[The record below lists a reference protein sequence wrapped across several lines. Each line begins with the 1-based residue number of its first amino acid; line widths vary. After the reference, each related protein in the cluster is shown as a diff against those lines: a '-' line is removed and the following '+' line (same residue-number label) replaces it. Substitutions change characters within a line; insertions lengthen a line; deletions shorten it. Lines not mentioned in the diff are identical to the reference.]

1 MKGKDEIQSLFDH
14 VLSKRLNQ
22 GDGISSVEWEGVS
35 ARIGRGLSGSFHT
48 PETSLDGPLPRD
60 LSYHLGDA
68 SMSAREKGGCLLSP
82 EVVG

>member
-1 MKGKDEIQSLFDH
+1 M
-14 VLSKRLNQ
+14 
-22 GDGISSVEWEGVS
+22 S

-48 PETSLDGPLPRD
+48 PETSLDGPLPHD
-60 LSYHLGDA
+60 LSYHPGDA

>member
-1 MKGKDEIQSLFDH
+1 M
-14 VLSKRLNQ
+14 
-22 GDGISSVEWEGVS
+22 S

-60 LSYHLGDA
+60 LSYHPGDA

-82 EVVG
+82 EVVGGVVGPPEICPPGVLECDLIWNKDLCGCC